1 MIYFLTILNRLLFV
15 VLIMGTGILAKKLKL
30 ISEQGE
36 RDLSRV
42 MVDLVWP
49 GLIFSSI
56 TRTLRPSDILDNL
69 ALPFLCIGVHLMGWV
84 IGSFAARVAGYK
96 GDQRRVFL
104 FQTTMNNFLLMAL
117 PFAEFFYPG
126 KGTALLAVAN
136 LGSILML
143 WTVGASTIAG
153 PLNRKELLGNLLSP
167 GMIATVLAI
176 LFVLTG
182 WNRSI
187 PPLIAESTAVLGQP
201 TLFMGLFVAGARIY
215 ELGFR
220 ALKLDRWNLLCGSIR
235 ILIVPGLAFLLALSL
250 TGVLPQET
258 LVMFMLVSM
267 TPASVNSVTMAFK
280 YNVDPK
286 HAAEGVVFTHVFG
299 LATMTFFV
307 LLIVHYL
314 AL

>member
-1 MIYFLTILNRLLFV
+1 MIYFLTILNRLIFV
-15 VLIMGTGILAKKLKL
+15 VLIMGSGILAKKLKL
-30 ISEQGE
+30 VTEQGE
-36 RDLSRV
+36 RDISRI

-49 GLIFSSI
+49 SLIFSSI
-56 TRTLRPSDILDNL
+56 TRTLRPPDILDNL
-69 ALPFLCIGVHLMGWV
+69 ALPFLCMGIHLVGWLL
-84 IGSFAARVAGYK
+84 GSVVARAAGYE
-96 GDQRRVFL
+96 GDQKKVFL

-153 PLNRKELLGNLLSP
+153 PLSRKELAGNLFSP
-167 GMIATVLAI
+167 GMIATVIAI

-187 PPLIAESTAVLGQP
+187 PPLLAESTATLGQP

-215 ELGFR
+215 ELGFG

-235 ILIVPGLAFLLALSL
+235 ILVVPALAFLFALSL
-250 TGVLPQET
+250 KGVLPAET
-258 LVMFMLVSM
+258 LVIFLLVSI

-280 YNVDPK
+280 YDVDPK

-299 LATMTFFV
+299 LATMTLFI
-307 LLIVHYL
+307 LLTVHYL
-314 AL
+314 AI

>member
-15 VLIMGTGILAKKLKL
+15 VLMMGSGILAKKLKL
-30 ISEQGE
+30 ITEQGE

-49 GLIFSSI
+49 ALIFSSI
-56 TRTLRPSDILDNL
+56 TRTLRPSDVLDNL
-69 ALPFLCIGVHLMGWV
+69 ALPFLCIGIHLIGWI
-84 IGSFAARVAGYK
+84 IGSIVARAAGYE
-96 GDQRRVFL
+96 GDQRKVFL

-136 LGSILML
+136 LGSILVL

-153 PLNRKELLGNLLSP
+153 PLSRKELLGNIFSP
-167 GMIATVLAI
+167 GMIATILAI
-176 LFVLTG
+176 FFVLMG

-187 PPLIAESTAVLGQP
+187 PPLIAESAAVLGQP

-220 ALKLDRWNLLCGSIR
+220 ALKLDKWNLLCGSIR
-235 ILIVPGLAFLLALSL
+235 ILVVPALALLVALSL
-250 TGVLPQET
+250 KGTLPPET
-258 LVMFMLVSM
+258 LVIFMLVSI

-280 YNVDPK
+280 YDVDPK

-307 LLIVHYL
+307 LLIVHSL

>member
-15 VLIMGTGILAKKLKL
+15 VLMMGSGILAKKLKL
-30 ISEQGE
+30 ITEQGE

-49 GLIFSSI
+49 ALIFSSI
-56 TRTLRPSDILDNL
+56 TRTLHPSDVLDNL
-69 ALPFLCIGVHLMGWV
+69 SLPFLCIGIHLIGWI
-84 IGSFAARVAGYK
+84 IGSIVARAAGYE
-96 GDQRRVFL
+96 GDQRKVFL

-136 LGSILML
+136 LGSILVL

-153 PLNRKELLGNLLSP
+153 PLSRKELLGNLFSP
-167 GMIATVLAI
+167 GMIATILAI
-176 LFVLTG
+176 VFVLMG

-220 ALKLDRWNLLCGSIR
+220 ALKLDKWNLLCGSIR
-235 ILIVPGLAFLLALSL
+235 ILVVPALALLVALSL
-250 TGVLPQET
+250 KGILPPET
-258 LVMFMLVSM
+258 LVIFMLVSI

-280 YNVDPK
+280 YDVDPK

>member
-15 VLIMGTGILAKKLKL
+15 VLLMGSGILAKRLQL
-30 ISEQGE
+30 VTEQGE

-49 GLIFSSI
+49 ALIFSSI
-56 TRTLRPSDILDNL
+56 TRTLRPPDVLDNFV
-69 ALPFLCIGVHLMGWV
+69 LPILCMGIHLGGWLIGT
-84 IGSFAARVAGYK
+84 IAARVAGYE
-96 GDQRRVFL
+96 GDQRKVFL

-143 WTVGASTIAG
+143 WTLGASTIAG
-153 PLNRKELLGNLLSP
+153 PLSRKELLGNIFSP
-167 GMIATVLAI
+167 GMIATVVAI

-235 ILIVPGLAFLLALSL
+235 ILVVPALVFLVALALK
-250 TGVLPQET
+250 GVLPSET
-258 LVMFMLVSM
+258 LVIFMLVGM

-280 YNVDPK
+280 YDVDPK

-307 LLIVHYL
+307 LLTVHYL
-314 AL
+314 VL

>member
-15 VLIMGTGILAKKLKL
+15 VLMMGSGVLAKRLKL
-30 ISEQGE
+30 ITEQGE
-36 RDLSRV
+36 KDLSRV

-49 GLIFSSI
+49 ALIFSSI
-56 TRTLRPSDILDNL
+56 TRTLRPSDVLDNL
-69 ALPFLCIGVHLMGWV
+69 ALPFLCMGIHLVGWI
-84 IGSFAARVAGYK
+84 IGSLVSRAAGYE
-96 GDQRRVFL
+96 GDQRKVFL

-136 LGSILML
+136 LGSILIL
-143 WTVGASTIAG
+143 WTLGASTIAG
-153 PLNRKELLGNLLSP
+153 PLSRKELLGNILSP
-167 GMIATVLAI
+167 GMLATVLAI

-187 PPLIAESTAVLGQP
+187 PPLLAESTAVLGQP

-220 ALKLDRWNLLCGSIR
+220 ALKFDRWNLLCGTIR
-235 ILIVPGLAFLLALSL
+235 ILVVPALAFLFSLALK
-250 TGVLPQET
+250 GILPSET
-258 LVMFMLVSM
+258 LVIFMLVSM

-280 YNVDPK
+280 YDVDPK

-299 LATMTFFV
+299 LASMTFFV
-307 LLIVHYL
+307 LLTVHYL
-314 AL
+314 SL

>member
-15 VLIMGTGILAKKLKL
+15 VILMGSGVVAKRLQLIT
-30 ISEQGE
+30 EQGE

-49 GLIFSSI
+49 ALIFSSI
-56 TRTLRPSDILDNL
+56 TRTLKPSDVLENL
-69 ALPFLCIGVHLMGWV
+69 SLPFLCILIHLIGWV
-84 IGSFAARVAGYK
+84 LGMGAARLAGYQ
-96 GDQRRVFL
+96 GDQKKVFL

-143 WTVGASTIAG
+143 WTIGASTIAG
-153 PLNRKELLGNLLSP
+153 PLSRRELLGNILSP

-182 WNRSI
+182 WNRWI

-235 ILIVPGLAFLLALSL
+235 ILVVPFVVFLLSLALR
-250 TGVLPQET
+250 GILPSET
-258 LVMFMLVSM
+258 LVIFTLVGM

-280 YNVDPK
+280 YDVDPK

-299 LATMTFFV
+299 LATMTVFV
-307 LLIVHYL
+307 LLTVHYL
-314 AL
+314 VL

>member
-1 MIYFLTILNRLLFV
+1 MIYFLTILYKLLLV
-15 VLIMGTGILAKKLKL
+15 VLLMGSGALAKRLHL
-30 ISEQGE
+30 VTEQGE
-36 RDLSRV
+36 RDFSRV
-42 MVDLVWP
+42 MVDIVWP
-49 GLIFSSI
+49 ALIFSSI
-56 TRTLRPSDILDNL
+56 TRTLSPPDILENL
-69 ALPFLCIGVHLMGWV
+69 ALPILCIGIHLAGWL
-84 IGSFAARVAGYK
+84 IGMVAARAAGYE
-96 GDQRRVFL
+96 GDQKKVFL

-117 PFAEFFYPG
+117 PFAEFFYPE

-143 WTVGASTIAG
+143 WTIGASTIAG
-153 PLNRKELLGNLLSP
+153 PLTRKELLANVFSP

-220 ALKLDRWNLLCGSIR
+220 ALKLDGWNLLCGSIR
-235 ILIVPGLAFLLALSL
+235 ILVVPALAFLFSL
-250 TGVLPQET
+250 GMRDVLPTET
-258 LVMFMLVSM
+258 LVIFMLVSM

-280 YNVDPK
+280 YDVDPR

-299 LATMTFFV
+299 LATMTLFV
-307 LLIVHYL
+307 LLTVHYFIN
-314 AL
+314 